1 VRESGRAEPWLDNL
15 LYILHLEATPQLL
28 LLSAHSSVYSVLTD
42 QTLLSM
48 AHRYTNDFI
57 QFAEMA
63 ENI

>member
-1 VRESGRAEPWLDNL
+1 LDNL